1 MAFRVEISKQAERD
15 AEDVLNWL
23 LTEHAG
29 TPGINWFLA
38 LDDAFASL
46 AGFPERCMIAPEN
59 ARFPFEVRQLLFCK
73 LLILL
78 DVVRGFDSRRH
89 CLLPS
94 TTESRWLF
102 PPFAA
107 DRVLNMCKMM
117 PSVPGIGTNGFCHI
131 SNAGFGVNELP
142 GKVLLGQGTQERH
155 PTSMKRL

>member
-59 ARFPFEVRQLLFCK
+59 ARFPFEVRQLLYGRK
-73 LLILL
+73 PHIYRILFTIAEDTVQVL
-78 DVVRGFDSRRH
+78 HIRHGRRK
-89 CLLPS
+89 PIA
-94 TTESRWLF
+94 
-102 PPFAA
+102 P
-107 DRVLNMCKMM
+107 K
-117 PSVPGIGTNGFCHI
+117 
-131 SNAGFGVNELP
+131 
-142 GKVLLGQGTQERH
+142 
-155 PTSMKRL
+155 